1 MQSFFDHL
9 VIGAE
14 TLEQG
19 VTYLHER
26 LGVEVPFGG
35 KHPQMG
41 THNCLTR
48 LSESTFLEII
58 AIDPEG
64 SQPAQPRWFGL
75 DDNHVRASLAKGPR
89 LLTWVV
95 NTDDITAALAAAQ
108 LDSGITLPLNRG
120 DLRWY
125 FGVPDDGR
133 LLSGGMLPYIISWQN
148 LEKTHP
154 AVNMADTGCRLN
166 ALKLYTSFSE
176 WSADHLE
183 SIGASSAITV
193 IPIDSEKTA
202 YLEAEL
208 STPKG
213 IQLLSSNE

>member
-1 MQSFFDHL
+1 MHSFFDHL
-9 VIGAE
+9 VIGAK

-19 VTYLHER
+19 VAYLRDR

-35 KHPQMG
+35 QHPRMG

-64 SQPAQPRWFGL
+64 SPPAQPRWFGL
-75 DDNHVRASLAKGPR
+75 DDTHIRANLAKGPR

-95 NTDDITAALAAAQ
+95 NTEDITAALATAQ
-108 LDSGITLPLNRG
+108 VDSGIAQPLSRG
-120 DLRWY
+120 ELRWY

-148 LEKTHP
+148 SDQNHP
-154 AVNMADTGCRLN
+154 AGGMADTGCRLN
-166 ALKLYTSFSE
+166 ALKMYTPFPE
-176 WSADHLE
+176 WTENHLE
-183 SIGASSAITV
+183 SIGAGLSITV
-193 IPIDSEKTA
+193 VPIDSEKAA

-208 STPKG
+208 ITPNG
-213 IQLLSSNE
+213 LQLLSSNE